1 MHGGIWFVLLKYE
14 HKTNLGIIIENITK
28 KIIILIIENIDYK
41 VVHN

>member
-1 MHGGIWFVLLKYE
+1 MHGGIWFVLLKYQ
-14 HKTNLGIIIENITK
+14 HKTNLGIIENITK